1 MPVTLGLAL
10 FSNEPIDKTAELA
23 KQAEAL
29 GFKNLW
35 IPDEKFFRDP
45 YCTMTV
51 CSQVTKKIRIGIGI
65 TDPYTRRLPFT
76 AASIATVNEISQG
89 RAMLGIGAG
98 GAGLKSMGLNRTN
111 PVKTIRDAVT
121 ILRALLRGEAV
132 SWKSDTITLVDAKIN
147 FTSGSIPIYV
157 GAYGPKTLQMAGEI
171 ADGVLLGSGA
181 GASPTSIAYASE
193 QINAGARK
201 AKRDP
206 ESIERVSWVHSVICD
221 DSQKAL
227 QLIKPTVAIS
237 IWNSRAVIREL
248 PHGVWGEDVDHA
260 IKVMETEYTTGH
272 EAHDSGALSN
282 LSKTIS
288 DEVAAKL
295 SVSGTPSEC
304 LEKLKKIKSTGIKQI
319 SIVFPGTDKDRRK
332 SLELFAKEVL
342 PELV

>member
-23 KQAEAL
+23 KQAETL

-76 AASIATVNEISQG
+76 ASSIATVNEISQG

-121 ILRALLRGEAV
+121 ILRALLSGEAV
-132 SWKSDTITLVDAKIN
+132 SWKSDTITLADAKIN

-181 GASPTSIAYASE
+181 GASPASIAYASE
-193 QINAGARK
+193 QIKAGARK

-221 DSQKAL
+221 DSKKAL

-248 PHGVWGEDVDHA
+248 PYGVWGDDVDHA

-304 LEKLKKIKSTGIKQI
+304 LEKFKNIKSTGIKQI

>member
-23 KQAEAL
+23 KQAETL

-76 AASIATVNEISQG
+76 ASSIATVNEISQG

-132 SWKSDTITLVDAKIN
+132 SWKSNTITLA
-147 FTSGSIPIYV
+147 
-157 GAYGPKTLQMAGEI
+157 
-171 ADGVLLGSGA
+171 
-181 GASPTSIAYASE
+181 
-193 QINAGARK
+193 
-201 AKRDP
+201 
-206 ESIERVSWVHSVICD
+206 
-221 DSQKAL
+221 
-227 QLIKPTVAIS
+227 
-237 IWNSRAVIREL
+237 NS
-248 PHGVWGEDVDHA
+248 
-260 IKVMETEYTTGH
+260 
-272 EAHDSGALSN
+272 
-282 LSKTIS
+282 
-288 DEVAAKL
+288 
-295 SVSGTPSEC
+295 
-304 LEKLKKIKSTGIKQI
+304 
-319 SIVFPGTDKDRRK
+319 
-332 SLELFAKEVL
+332 
-342 PELV
+342 